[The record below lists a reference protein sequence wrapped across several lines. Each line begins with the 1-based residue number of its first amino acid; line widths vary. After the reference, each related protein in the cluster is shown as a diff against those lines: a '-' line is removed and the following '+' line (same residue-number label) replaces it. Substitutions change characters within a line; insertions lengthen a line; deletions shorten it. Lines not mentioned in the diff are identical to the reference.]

1 MVSIILRKGLPMAYL
16 SGIIE
21 EIKKAFD
28 VKIHGNCQDRHT
40 IDGIRFLTDNDTNIS
55 YLSPNILYLASFS
68 KYGSQMLYG
77 DILFIGCQE
86 KTPVSDALS
95 ISEEL
100 DLIELY
106 NVIEDVLLCYQQVEI
121 HKQTLFR
128 ALHNGRGLDALLQTA
143 YKFIQNPIVLCDSS
157 YSVLSSY
164 PEVSDDVNLEIR
176 NHRLSL
182 KSVFSE
188 NMKHNQITDHIYH
201 SVYPFATKVDDYPYD
216 WIFQSVRI
224 KRAVI
229 GYVCIRCIEREYTDA
244 DLDLI
249 HSLTQM
255 ISIQLQ
261 KDDSYRNPQGIKYDM
276 FLKDLFAGH
285 FDNEETVRE
294 QLSFLGVKPGS
305 YYYLVICSFCNPSM
319 KLMADHYY
327 IQQLSSILP
336 DSITGVFGNRFVTL
350 VSTPE
355 MKTLIEK
362 QESRLETFLTMNH
375 MIATVSYLYDTLK
388 DSSAYF
394 AQCNSLISKKLI
406 TYNEHPIIYYRDH
419 YFSLV
424 VDALQNKELLS
435 ASIHPAIKFMQ
446 KHDRANHTEYLHTLE
461 VFFDHNRNA
470 QATANAL
477 FIHKSTLFYRFDKM
491 RQLFG
496 IQLNDKDALFSYE
509 YSLRLLKILFHEI
522 WQAGSPI
529 E

>member
-1 MVSIILRKGLPMAYL
+1 MAYL

-21 EIKKAFD
+21 EIKRHFD
-28 VKIHGNCQDRHT
+28 IEIHGNHQNRHT
-40 IDGIRFLTDNDTNIS
+40 IDGIRFLTDNDANIS
-55 YLSPNILYLASFS
+55 YLSPNILHLASFS
-68 KYGSQMLYG
+68 KYGKQTLYG
-77 DILFIGCQE
+77 DVLFIGCQAE
-86 KTPVSDALS
+86 TPVSDSLY
-95 ISEEL
+95 IRE
-100 DLIELY
+100 DIDMIELY

-121 HKQTLFR
+121 HKQSLFGV
-128 ALHNGRGLDALLQTA
+128 LHNGSGLDALLQTA
-143 YKFIQNPIVLCDSS
+143 YKYINNPIVLCDSS

-164 PEVSDDVNLEIR
+164 PEVIDDVNLEIR

-249 HSLTQM
+249 HTLTQM

-276 FLKDLFAGH
+276 FLRELFSRHLEG
-285 FDNEETVRE
+285 EETIKE
-294 QLSFLGVKPGS
+294 QLSFLGVKPS
-305 YYYLVICSFCNPSM
+305 NYYYLVICSFCNPST
-319 KLMADHYY
+319 KLMAYHYY

-336 DSITGVFGNRFVTL
+336 NSITGVFGNRFVTL
-350 VSTPE
+350 VSTSE
-355 MKTLIEK
+355 MKTLAEK

-375 MIATVSYLYDTLK
+375 MIATVSYLYDTLR

-394 AQCNSLISKKLI
+394 AQCNSLISERLV
-406 TYNEHPIIYYRDH
+406 TYNENPIIYYGDH
-419 YFSLV
+419 YLTQV
-424 VDALQNKELLS
+424 VDALHNMELLS
-435 ASIHPAIKFMQ
+435 ASIHPSIKFMR
-446 KHDRANHTEYLHTLE
+446 KHDKTNHTEYLHTLE
-461 VFFDHNRNA
+461 VFFDNNRNA

-491 RQLFG
+491 KQLFD
-496 IQLNDKDALFSYE
+496 IRLDDKDALFSYE
-509 YSLRLLKILFHEI
+509 YSLRLVKILFREI
-522 WQAGSPI
+522 WQTGSPI
-529 E
+529 A